1 MRNSI
6 IMVLLGLLLW
16 GQNTMMKADTVR
28 IHTLGD
34 STMEQQDPNVKDQR
48 GWPQLLSPF
57 FTSEVTIL
65 NHAKSGT
72 SSKTFYKEGYWER
85 AKKTILA
92 GDYVF
97 IQFGH
102 NDEKHNGEDG
112 KIGTAPTDSFRI
124 YLRKYVEEV
133 RQLRAIPVLFT
144 PVVRCM
150 IGRDGKVTRR
160 GMHDL
165 GEHVHERVN
174 PAFDKND
181 AVTFNY
187 GYNMLALAKEMNCPC
202 IDMTTLTASLVN
214 KLGKEQAVRLI
225 YNLPG
230 DGTHFGTSGAL
241 LFSQVAVK
249 ELKKQRIL
257 EKYIVESPRLIV
269 APARLDW
276 GSIYAGT
283 SKNTVIDVCC
293 LGEDDEMG
301 EICLSADGVYLSTAF
316 QSAVTESAGL
326 KTLSLSYKIEYGIA
340 CQKVYASI
348 VPEVA
353 GEISTDITIK
363 KEKEVIRIPV
373 TGKCMALENNKGFS
387 VAFQLQG
394 NDKPQTK
401 GIVISQPEKWS
412 GMVMEKYSQPDAIGI
427 IDEGGRYSR
436 AKVQYNQ
443 IEGGIWPGN
452 EIDVV
457 YSRYIQF
464 GLQAVEGSVLH
475 VESLNMLIGGG
486 TKYRVACSKDEDFAH
501 VYTLGEYT
509 ADDARMKKQSWQVG
523 QQLKSGEKLF
533 IRIYPWCKENTAD
546 CWLCLYD
553 IIIKGHSGLE

>member
-1 MRNSI
+1 MKNYVLI
-6 IMVLLGLLLW
+6 ALLGLFLG
-16 GQNTMMKADTVR
+16 GQSSIMKADTVR
-28 IHTLGD
+28 VHTLGD

-48 GWPQLLSPF
+48 GWPQLLSSF

-65 NHAKSGT
+65 NHGKSGT

-85 AKKTILA
+85 AKKTIFA

-124 YLRKYVEEV
+124 YLRRYVEEV
-133 RQLRAIPVLFT
+133 RSLGAIPVLFT

-165 GEHVHERVN
+165 GEHVHERMN

-181 AVTFNY
+181 AVTYNY
-187 GYNMLALAKEMNCPC
+187 GYNMMSLAKEMKCPYV
-202 IDMTTLTASLVN
+202 DMTALTASLVN
-214 KLGKEQAVRLI
+214 KLGKELAVRLI

-230 DGTHFGTSGAL
+230 DGTHFGTGGAL
-241 LFSQVAVK
+241 LFSQVAAK
-249 ELKKQRIL
+249 ELKRQRIL
-257 EKYIVESPRLIV
+257 EKYIIESPRLIV
-269 APARLDW
+269 APAKLDW
-276 GSIYAGT
+276 GSVYAGT
-283 SKNTVIDVCC
+283 VKNTIIDVCC
-293 LGEDDEMG
+293 LGEDNETG
-301 EICLSADGVYLSTAF
+301 NVHLSADGVRLSTTY
-316 QSAVTESAGL
+316 QNAVTESGGL
-326 KTLSLSYKIEYGIA
+326 KTLSLPYKIEHGIV
-340 CQKVYASI
+340 CQKVYAAI
-348 VPEVA
+348 VPKVSGA
-353 GEISTDITIK
+353 ISTDVTIK
-363 KEKEVIRIPV
+363 KGKDVIRIPV
-373 TGKCMALENNKGFS
+373 VGKCIALENNKEFS
-387 VAFQLQG
+387 VAYRLHG
-394 NDKPQTK
+394 NEKPQTK
-401 GIVISQPEKWS
+401 GIVIGQVEKWS
-412 GMVMEKYSQPDAIGI
+412 GMAMEKYDQPNAVGI

-436 AKVQYNQ
+436 AKVQYNR
-443 IEGGIWPGN
+443 IEGGTWPGN

-464 GLQAVEGSVLH
+464 GVQAVEGSVLH
-475 VESLNMLIGGG
+475 VETLNLLVGGG
-486 TKYRVACSKDEDFAH
+486 AKYRVVCSKDEDFAH
-501 VYTLGEYT
+501 AYTLGEYT

-533 IRIYPWCKENTAD
+533 IRIYPWCKEKTTD

-553 IIIKGHSGLE
+553 ILIKGHSGLE